1 MTEIDCKWNL
11 TFQGLNIKP
20 AKFFKE
26 NKLHFTFS
34 SAIKFAARVV
44 WEDVAHDLQTTKYH
58 LQLLIIND
66 NKFQPKNL
74 FLQSRLDTKK
84 KMFVCVENHNCK
96 HFNVLFLL
104 MPDDWNFIGYQ
115 TPDIYSVVCRNM
127 NRKYYTLITL
137 TLYALC

>member
-20 AKFFKE
+20 AKLFKE

-66 NKFQPKNL
+66 NKFTTQK
-74 FLQSRLDTKK
+74 FVSTIKVGYKK
-84 KMFVCVENHNCK
+84 ENVRVWKIIIANI
-96 HFNVLFLL
+96 LTSFLL
-104 MPDDWNFIGYQ
+104 INAGWIKCYWLSNSLIFEM
-115 TPDIYSVVCRNM
+115 YSFFSIQNK
-127 NRKYYTLITL
+127 ND
-137 TLYALC
+137 

>member
-1 MTEIDCKWNL
+1 MMTEIDCKWNL

-20 AKFFKE
+20 AKLFKE

-84 KMFVCVENHNCK
+84 KMFVCVENHNCI
-96 HFNVLFLL
+96 HFNPFIIHISYSTYLVVLMTRLVYPSSFFALKK
-104 MPDDWNFIGYQ
+104 
-115 TPDIYSVVCRNM
+115 R
-127 NRKYYTLITL
+127 L
-137 TLYALC
+137 TISASF

>member
-20 AKFFKE
+20 AKLFKE

-66 NKFQPKNL
+66 NKFTTQK
-74 FLQSRLDTKK
+74 FVSTIKVGYKK
-84 KMFVCVENHNCK
+84 ENVRVSKIIIANI
-96 HFNVLFLL
+96 LTSFLL
-104 MPDDWNFIGYQ
+104 INAGWIKCYWLSNSLIFEM
-115 TPDIYSVVCRNM
+115 YSFFSIQNK
-127 NRKYYTLITL
+127 ND
-137 TLYALC
+137 